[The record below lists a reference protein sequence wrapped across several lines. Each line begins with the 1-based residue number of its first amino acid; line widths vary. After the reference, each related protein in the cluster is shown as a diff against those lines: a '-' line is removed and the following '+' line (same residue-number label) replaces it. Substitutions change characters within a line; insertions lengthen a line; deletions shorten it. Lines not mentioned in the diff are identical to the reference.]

1 MGNACCTGNR
11 VPPDTPQDHK
21 SAEKFIERMSISS
34 LGEIKTIPRTSLRRT
49 IIVLPNQEESNDD
62 EDLKSSESPEAM
74 SPSSNT
80 YVEP

>member
-1 MGNACCTGNR
+1 
-11 VPPDTPQDHK
+11 
-21 SAEKFIERMSISS
+21 MSISS